1 MKGFFFFFLE
11 FITKGNIMDM
21 AVGIIMGTA
30 FTAIVTSLVEDII
43 SPLLGLIV
51 GINFSELKGTVGD
64 VTFTYGNFIM
74 AVINFFLIALVMFL
88 LIKALMKFQAA
99 SDKARG
105 IDRTETLA
113 TKECPYCKTE
123 IALEATRCPNCTSE
137 LGVFKEEETAK

>member
-1 MKGFFFFFLE
+1 MKGFVQEFKE

-30 FTAIVTSLVEDII
+30 FTAIVSSLVDDII

-51 GINFSELKGTVGD
+51 GINFSDLKGTVGD

-123 IALEATRCPNCTSE
+123 IALEATRCPNCTSD
-137 LGVFKEEETAK
+137 LGVFEEETAK

>member
-1 MKGFFFFFLE
+1 MKGFFQEFKE

-30 FTAIVTSLVEDII
+30 FTAIVSSLVEDII

-51 GINFSELKGTVGD
+51 GINFSDLKGTVGD

>member
-1 MKGFFFFFLE
+1 MKGFFQEFKE

-30 FTAIVTSLVEDII
+30 FTAIVSSLVEDII

-51 GINFSELKGTVGD
+51 GINFSDLKGTVGD

-113 TKECPYCKTE
+113 TKECPF
-123 IALEATRCPNCTSE
+123 CTSE
-137 LGVFKEEETAK
+137 LGVFKEETTK

>member
-1 MKGFFFFFLE
+1 MKNFVQEFKE

-30 FTAIVTSLVEDII
+30 FTAIVTSLVDDII

-51 GINFSELKGTVGD
+51 GINFSDLKGTVGN

-99 SDKARG
+99 ADKARG

-113 TKECPYCKTE
+113 TKECPFCKTE

-137 LGVFKEEETAK
+137 LGVFEAEKA

>member
-1 MKGFFFFFLE
+1 MKGFFQEFKE

-30 FTAIVTSLVEDII
+30 FTAIVSSLVEDII

-51 GINFSELKGTVGD
+51 GINFSDLKGTVGD

-113 TKECPYCKTE
+113 TKECPFCKTE

-137 LGVFKEEETAK
+137 LGVFKEETTK

>member
-1 MKGFFFFFLE
+1 MKGFVQEFKE

-30 FTAIVTSLVEDII
+30 FTAIVSSLVDDII

-51 GINFSELKGTVGD
+51 GINFSDLKGTVGD

-137 LGVFKEEETAK
+137 LGVFEEETTK

>member
-1 MKGFFFFFLE
+1 MKGFFQEFKE

-30 FTAIVTSLVEDII
+30 FTAIVSSLVDDII

-51 GINFSELKGTVGD
+51 GINFSDLKGTVGD

-123 IALEATRCPNCTSE
+123 IALEATRCPNCTSD
-137 LGVFKEEETAK
+137 LGVFEEETAK

>member
-1 MKGFFFFFLE
+1 MKGFVQEFKE

-137 LGVFKEEETAK
+137 LGVFEEETTK

>member
-1 MKGFFFFFLE
+1 MKGFFQEFKE

-99 SDKARG
+99 SDRARG
-105 IDRTETLA
+105 IDRTETLS

-137 LGVFKEEETAK
+137 LGVFEEETTK